1 MVKYAIVL
9 GHVGLDLE
17 LKFDIRILLANV
29 RMRPLD

>member
-17 LKFDIRILLANV
+17 LKYVIRMLLVNV